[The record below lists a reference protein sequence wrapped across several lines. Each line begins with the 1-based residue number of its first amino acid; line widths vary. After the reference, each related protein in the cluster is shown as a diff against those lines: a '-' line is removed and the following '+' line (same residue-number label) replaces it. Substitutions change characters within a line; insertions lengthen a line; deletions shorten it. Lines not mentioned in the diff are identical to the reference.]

1 MDVRRLLPLSGIV
14 FVALIVVGV
23 VALGGDTPDSD
34 ASAAEVSA
42 FYGDEVVRQ
51 GIAAVLLAAAAPFVV
66 FFASALAARLG
77 LNGGHQH
84 RPVWKRVV
92 LAGSAITAS
101 ATVVAAL
108 IHFALSDGADQN
120 VSPVAL
126 QALNVLDG
134 KVWLPFNS
142 GLGVMMLGAAGLL
155 LTETPLPRW
164 LGWIALILGIALFI
178 PYAEVS
184 FFALVVTL
192 LWIIVASVMLYRGSS
207 SADRALGTVSG

>member
-23 VALGGDTPDSD
+23 VVLGGDTPESD
-34 ASAAEVSA
+34 ASAAEVAA
-42 FYGDEVVRQ
+42 FYGDETVRQ
-51 GIAAVLLAAAAPFVV
+51 GIAAFVLAAAAPFLV

-84 RPVWKRVV
+84 RPVWERVV

-126 QALNVLDG
+126 QALNVIDG
-134 KVWLPFNS
+134 RS
-142 GLGVMMLGAAGLL
+142 GCPSTAGL
-155 LTETPLPRW
+155 
-164 LGWIALILGIALFI
+164 A
-178 PYAEVS
+178 Y
-184 FFALVVTL
+184 
-192 LWIIVASVMLYRGSS
+192 
-207 SADRALGTVSG
+207 

>member
-14 FVALIVVGV
+14 FVALLVVGV
-23 VALGGDTPDSD
+23 VVLGGDTPESD

-51 GIAAVLLAAAAPFVV
+51 GIAAFVLAAAAPFVV

-77 LNGGHQH
+77 LDGGHQH
-84 RPVWKRVV
+84 RPVWERVV

-101 ATVVAAL
+101 AAVVAAL
-108 IHFALSDGADQN
+108 ITSRSQTE
-120 VSPVAL
+120 PTRRCPRAL

-134 KVWLPFNS
+134 NSWLPFNS

-164 LGWIALILGIALFI
+164 LGWIALVLGIALFI
-178 PYAEVS
+178 PFVD
-184 FFALVVTL
+184 FFASVVTL
-192 LWIIVASVMLYRGSS
+192 FWIIVASAMLYRGSS
-207 SADRALGTVSG
+207 SADRALGTTSG